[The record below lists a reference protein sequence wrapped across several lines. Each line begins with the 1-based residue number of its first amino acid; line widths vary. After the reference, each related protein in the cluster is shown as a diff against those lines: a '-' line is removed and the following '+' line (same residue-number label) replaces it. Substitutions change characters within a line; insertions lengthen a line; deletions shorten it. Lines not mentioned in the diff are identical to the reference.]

1 MNAHGSQDATFTRDP
16 GRVHGDEREWLRA
29 RRAAAGLPPP
39 DDDEVGLALSGG
51 GIRSAVFN
59 LGLLQSLARAD
70 LLRRVDVLSSV
81 SGGGYI
87 ANCFHWLRHVL
98 PAAGDDV
105 FKARLADGSGN
116 VLDWLR
122 LNGKFLI
129 AFQGFSMW
137 TLVASI
143 LAATLLNLL
152 VLGPPLLLL
161 LWLLS
166 RDWWTAEW
174 PGWLAWSGEAAPA
187 DHDGFWLLLR
197 AGLWMLV
204 AFPLVAVVFGFIVGS
219 LRARSQGMVRTLR
232 LFMGKLLMLSVGLIG
247 LGLIPL
253 AARSGDAALAGA
265 SSDWMRQAGIHLD
278 YAAALALGAVL
289 LLVGQARARAGR
301 EGLAMLGLALL
312 VYGVILLG
320 YYLAVELDV
329 VTSTA
334 FAVCFGLSLL
344 FAFTCD
350 VNRVSMFAYYR
361 SRLLGAFMPRVEGGI
376 PEPRPEFHLHRLR
389 PEHGAPLPV
398 INTCLNTCSS
408 SDPKR
413 QTRAGE
419 SFFLTPL
426 WLGSTATGFRRSD
439 DYGGDAGT
447 MASAMTIS
455 AAAIDPDTHAT
466 RGRAVSFL
474 MALLNVRLGFWGLNP
489 DRTPAR
495 WVPRLLWWQLLGR
508 EMLGIGLSESHR
520 HIHLSDGGHFEN
532 LGLYELIRR
541 RLRYIVVS
549 DAGAD
554 PDLDFSD
561 LGRAIERVRVD
572 FGAEIELAVDG
583 LARERE
589 RGAAQRPWRL
599 GRIRYADGSTGQI
612 LYLRPMMC
620 EGLSADIYTY
630 WRGHPLFPDEPTSNQ
645 FFGEAQFEAYR
656 ALGWEIAS
664 RLTGSVGCASVAEWF
679 QRLADQEAPVPEAVA
694 S

>member
-1 MNAHGSQDATFTRDP
+1 MSARGEGDAAFTHDFERIRD
-16 GRVHGDEREWLRA
+16 DEAAWLQA

-39 DDDEVGLALSGG
+39 DNDAVGLALSGG

-59 LGLLQSLARAD
+59 LGLLQALANAG

-87 ANCFHWLRHVL
+87 ASCFHWLRHVL
-98 PAAGDDV
+98 PSAGDDV
-105 FKARLADGSGN
+105 FKARLADGSGS

-129 AFQGFSMW
+129 AIQGFSLW
-137 TLVASI
+137 TLIASI

-152 VLGPPLLLL
+152 VLGPLLLLL

-166 RDWWTAEW
+166 RDWWTDAW
-174 PGWLAWSGEAAPA
+174 PHWFTWSDQHGI
-187 DHDGFWLLLR
+187 DGHDGFWLLLR
-197 AGLWMLV
+197 SGVLLLL
-204 AFPLVAVVFGFIVGS
+204 AFPVVAVLFGLIVGS
-219 LRARSQGMVRTLR
+219 LRARSQGLVRHLR
-232 LFMGKLLMLSVGLIG
+232 LFMGNLLMLSVALIA

-253 AARSGDAALAGA
+253 AARSGDAVMADA
-265 SSDWMRQAGIHLD
+265 SSGWLRQAGIHLD
-278 YAAALALGAVL
+278 YGLALLLGTIIL
-289 LLVGQARARAGR
+289 LLGQARARAGR

-312 VYGVILLG
+312 VYGVVLLG
-320 YYLAVELDV
+320 YYLAVELDG

-334 FAVCFGLSLL
+334 FAVCFVLALL

-361 SRLLGAFMPRVEGGI
+361 SRLLGAFMPRIEGGL
-376 PEPRPEFHLHRLR
+376 PLPRAEFHLHRFR
-389 PEHGAPLPV
+389 PDHGAPLPL

-408 SDPKR
+408 SDAKR
-413 QTRAGE
+413 QARAGE
-419 SFFLTPL
+419 SFFLSPL
-426 WLGSTATGFRRSD
+426 WLGSAATGFRRSD
-439 DYGGDAGT
+439 DYAGDAGT
-447 MASAMTIS
+447 LASAMTIS
-455 AAAIDPDTHAT
+455 AAAIDPDTHVT
-466 RGRAVSFL
+466 RGRAISFL

-489 DRTPAR
+489 DRQPAP
-495 WVPRLLWWQLLGR
+495 WVPRPLWWQLLTR
-508 EMLGIGLSESHR
+508 EMFGIGLSEAHR

-561 LGRAIERVRVD
+561 LGRLIERVRVD
-572 FGAEIELAVDG
+572 FGAEVELAVDD

-589 RGAAQRPWRL
+589 RGLVQRPWRM
-599 GRIRYADGSTGQI
+599 GRVRYADGSSGQI

-630 WRGHPLFPDEPTSNQ
+630 WRGHPLFPDESTANQ

-656 ALGWEIAS
+656 ALGWEISS
-664 RLTGSVGCASVAEWF
+664 RLIGQADGETVADWF
-679 QRLADQEAPVPEAVA
+679 ERLAGQETPAPQAA
-694 S
+694 A